1 MLEDNGK
8 CLDWED
14 SINGDGRRRVIL
26 PEGEYDFTVV
36 KVDRQIFVGSD
47 KIPPCNRAILTLR
60 IDMADDTAIFY
71 TDLLLHKSREWQLC
85 AFFQSIAKKQP
96 GKAYTMN
103 WNEVEGAIGHAK
115 IGVKTYTDKNEN
127 ERTVNIVE
135 RYFDWDPDRL
145 PFG

>member
-85 AFFQSIAKKQP
+85 AFFQSIAKSSQEKHTP
-96 GKAYTMN
+96 
-103 WNEVEGAIGHAK
+103 
-115 IGVKTYTDKNEN
+115 
-127 ERTVNIVE
+127 
-135 RYFDWDPDRL
+135 
-145 PFG
+145 